1 MNGRRCATLV
11 LSSAVVLAAPAA
23 AQAAPAGDRPGE
35 VEVLV
40 SGLDGAFGSTVG
52 PDGAL
57 YVTEGVAG
65 RITRVDPRTG
75 ETSTFADCLP
85 ERVAPVGGATDVAFL
100 DGTAYALVTLVDAT
114 VGGSD
119 VSGVYRV
126 EGDTCT
132 VVADLG
138 QWSID
143 NPPDAVFFLPSG
155 VHYAFEAH
163 RDGFLVTDGHHNRVL
178 RATLDGEVSELLQL
192 PNVVPTGLAVVGD
205 TLLLAET
212 GPVPHLPEDGRVVAF
227 RLAAP
232 TPPGAVVASGAPLLL
247 DVEPGRGH
255 RLFALSQGHFTPGQD
270 AGAPADPGTG
280 SLLRVT
286 RHGGLA
292 LVAGGLDRPTSLEVI
307 RTTAYVVTLGGDVLR
322 IRGLTAHSG
331 HR

>member
-1 MNGRRCATLV
+1 MR
-11 LSSAVVLAAPAA
+11 
-23 AQAAPAGDRPGE
+23 
-35 VEVLV
+35 
-40 SGLDGAFGSTVG
+40 
-52 PDGAL
+52 
-57 YVTEGVAG
+57 
-65 RITRVDPRTG
+65 
-75 ETSTFADCLP
+75 
-85 ERVAPVGGATDVAFL
+85 
-100 DGTAYALVTLVDAT
+100 
-114 VGGSD
+114 
-119 VSGVYRV
+119 
-126 EGDTCT
+126 
-132 VVADLG
+132 
-138 QWSID
+138 
-143 NPPDAVFFLPSG
+143 G
-155 VHYAFEAH
+155 VHHASEAH
-163 RDGFLVTDGHHNRVL
+163 RDGSLVTDGHHDRDL

-192 PNVVPTGLAVVGD
+192 PDVVPRLAVVGD

-227 RLAAP
+227 RLVAP
-232 TPPGAVVASGAPLLL
+232 TPPGAVVASGAPLLH

-292 LVAGGLDRPTSLEVI
+292 LVAGGLDRPNSLEVI